1 VGKTYNL
8 NGPDVISGLAAAS
21 IWSRALGKEIKYAGH
36 DMDSF
41 EERMRERGPAW
52 SAFDLRMMFQGYIER
67 GFGAEDG
74 DIETLTKLLGHT
86 PRKYAD
92 FANET
97 ARAWKN
103 TETEFEPATASKT
116 VA

>member
-1 VGKTYNL
+1 
-8 NGPDVISGLAAAS
+8 
-21 IWSRALGKEIKYAGH
+21 
-36 DMDSF
+36 
-41 EERMRERGPAW
+41 
-52 SAFDLRMMFQGYIER
+52 MMFQGYIER
-67 GFGAEDG
+67 GFTAGESDSA
-74 DIETLTKLLGHT
+74 TLTKLLGHS

-103 TETEFEPATASKT
+103 PETAR